1 MQIIFVP
8 YITTSNGI
16 DQMYLII
23 LYTVNVE
30 YINVCL
36 PYYFHS
42 QLLKGFKIFL
52 KAFWLTTSVSYTKK
66 CILMD

>member
-52 KAFWLTTSVSYTKK
+52 KAF
-66 CILMD
+66 